1 MKKVCEYDTKI
12 STKYEYIIMW
22 NINKEE
28 ALIIFDKIINILI
41 RKENKKI
48 YRGEFTK
55 EDKYGKIKLWPIGQ
69 WDIGDERAERYLNN
83 FNKILRENMR
93 KLIRKLGYKTKAVS
107 KIK

>member
-12 STKYEYIIMW
+12 STKYEYIIIW
-22 NINKEE
+22 NINKKEV
-28 ALIIFDKIINILI
+28 LMIFDKIINVLI

-48 YRGEFTK
+48 KWGEFTK
-55 EDKYGKIKLWPIGQ
+55 EDKYGKIKLWGIGH
-69 WDIGDERAERYLNN
+69 WDISDEQAEKYLNN

-93 KLIRKLGYKTKAVS
+93 KLIKNLGYKPKAVS